1 MIEADKITQV
11 EDAVVDTLEGLAA
24 DSARVEEV
32 KSAMSDIT
40 TTLVDSLA
48 HGNLQGVGAA
58 SVDKLGIL
66 LQQLIELSVSFGK
79 KILMAVVIYIVGRYI
94 VRFLKRFVNGF
105 LERRNVVPEVKS
117 FIGSIVSVS
126 LNVIL
131 IISVVGALGIETTS
145 FAALLA
151 SAGVAIGMAMSGQMQ
166 NLAGGVLI
174 LLQKPYKIGDYI
186 ETNGIQGVVE
196 SVQIFTTRLK
206 SLDNKVIIV
215 PNGSI
220 SGSVL
225 TNYSEQPLRRVDF
238 SFGVEYGQD
247 FEQAKLVLMRII
259 DADEHILKTPE
270 PFIELGELA
279 DSSVN
284 ITVRVWCNSADYW
297 TVFFDM
303 NRKVYEIFNKEGI
316 GFPFPQVTVHQAND

>member
-1 MIEADKITQV
+1 MIAPELTKAITDSV
-11 EDAVVDTLEGLAA
+11 TSVSD
-24 DSARVEEV
+24 DSAALANMGSTMKEGI
-32 KSAMSDIT
+32 SDVVASVAT
-40 TTLVDSLA
+40 GD
-48 HGNLQGVGAA
+48 LQGATAA
-58 SVDKLGIL
+58 GFSNLNVL
-66 LQQLIELSVSFGK
+66 LQQLIELGVSFGK
-79 KILMAVVIYIVGRYI
+79 KILMAVIIYLVGRYV
-94 VRFLKRFVNGF
+94 VRFLKRVVNGF
-105 LERRNVVPEVKS
+105 LDRRNVVPEVKT
-117 FIGSIVSVS
+117 FVGSIVSVS
-126 LNVIL
+126 LNLIL

-196 SVQIFTTRLK
+196 SVQIFTTKLK
-206 SLDNKVIIV
+206 TVDNKVITV
-215 PNGSI
+215 PNGAI

-225 TNYSEQPLRRVDF
+225 TNYSDQPLRRVDF

-247 FEQAKLVLMRII
+247 FEQAKRVLMQVI
-259 DADEHILKTPE
+259 DADEHILKDPA
-270 PFIELGELA
+270 PFVELGELA

-284 ITVRVWCNSADYW
+284 ITVRVWCNGADYW

-303 NRKVYEIFNKEGI
+303 NRKVYETFNKEGI
-316 GFPFPQVTVHQAND
+316 GFPFPQITVHQAND

>member
-1 MIEADKITQV
+1 MIAPDLTKAITDSV
-11 EDAVVDTLEGLAA
+11 TSVSD
-24 DSARVEEV
+24 DSA
-32 KSAMSDIT
+32 A
-40 TTLVDSLA
+40 LA
-48 HGNLQGVGAA
+48 NMGSTMKEGISNVVTSVATGDLQGATAA
-58 SVDKLGIL
+58 GFSNLNVL
-66 LQQLIELSVSFGK
+66 LQQLIELGVSFGK
-79 KILMAVVIYIVGRYI
+79 KILMAVVIYLVGRYI
-94 VRFLKRFVNGF
+94 VRFLKRVVNGF
-105 LERRNVVPEVKS
+105 LDRRNVVPEVKT
-117 FIGSIVSVS
+117 FVGSIVSVS
-126 LNVIL
+126 LNLIL

-196 SVQIFTTRLK
+196 SVQIFTTKLK
-206 SLDNKVIIV
+206 TVDNKVITV
-215 PNGSI
+215 PNGAI

-225 TNYSEQPLRRVDF
+225 TNYSDQPLRRVDF

-247 FEQAKLVLMRII
+247 FEKAKQVLMQVI
-259 DADEHILKTPE
+259 DADEHILKDPA
-270 PFIELGELA
+270 PFVELGELA

-284 ITVRVWCNSADYW
+284 ITVRVWCNGADYW

-303 NRKVYEIFNKEGI
+303 NRKVYETFNKEGI
-316 GFPFPQVTVHQAND
+316 GFPFPQITVHQAND

>member
-1 MIEADKITQV
+1 MVKTD
-11 EDAVVDTLEGLAA
+11 VVKVVTDSVTDIAG
-24 DSARVEEV
+24 DSAKIAGMGNTMKDGLNDLVTNM
-32 KSAMSDIT
+32 AQGDI
-40 TTLVDSLA
+40 
-48 HGNLQGVGAA
+48 QGATAA
-58 SVDKLGIL
+58 SVDKLGLL
-66 LQQLIELSVSFGK
+66 LQQLIELGVSLGK
-79 KILMAVVIYIVGRYI
+79 KVLMAVVIYLVGRYI
-94 VRFLKRFVNGF
+94 VRFLKRVVNGF
-105 LERRNVVPEVKS
+105 LDRRNVVPEVKT
-117 FIGSIVSVS
+117 FVGSIVSVS
-126 LNVIL
+126 LNLIL

-196 SVQIFTTRLK
+196 SVQIFTTKLK
-206 SLDNKVIIV
+206 TVDNKVITV
-215 PNGSI
+215 PNGAI

-225 TNYSEQPLRRVDF
+225 TNYSDQPLRRVDF

-247 FEQAKLVLMRII
+247 FEQAKRVLMQVI
-259 DADEHILKTPE
+259 DADEHILKDPA
-270 PFIELGELA
+270 PFVELGELA

-284 ITVRVWCNSADYW
+284 ITVRVWCNGADYW

-303 NRKVYEIFNKEGI
+303 NRKVYETFNKEGI
-316 GFPFPQVTVHQAND
+316 GFPFPQITVHQAND

>member
-1 MIEADKITQV
+1 MIKTD
-11 EDAVVDTLEGLAA
+11 VVKVVTDSVTDIAG
-24 DSARVEEV
+24 DSA
-32 KSAMSDIT
+32 KIAGMGNTMKDGLND
-40 TTLVDSLA
+40 LVANVAQGD
-48 HGNLQGVGAA
+48 LQGATAA
-58 SVDKLGIL
+58 SVDKLGLL
-66 LQQLIELSVSFGK
+66 LQQLIELGVSLGK
-79 KILMAVVIYIVGRYI
+79 KVMMAVIIYLVGRYI
-94 VRFLKRFVNGF
+94 VRFLKRVVTGF
-105 LERRNVVPEVKS
+105 LERRNVVPEVKTFVS
-117 FIGSIVSVS
+117 SIVTVS

-131 IISVVGALGIETTS
+131 IISIIGALGIETTS
-145 FAALLA
+145 FAAILA

-196 SVQIFTTRLK
+196 SIQIFTTKLK
-206 SLDNKVIIV
+206 TVDNKVITI

-225 TNYSEQPLRRVDF
+225 TNYSDQPLRRVDF

-247 FEQAKLVLMRII
+247 FELAKRVLMQVI
-259 DADEHILKTPE
+259 DADEHILKDPA
-270 PFIELGELA
+270 PFVELGELA

-284 ITVRVWCNSADYW
+284 ITVRVWCNGADYW

-303 NRKVYEIFNKEGI
+303 NRKVYETFNKEGI
-316 GFPFPQVTVHQAND
+316 GFPFPQITVHQAND

>member
-1 MIEADKITQV
+1 MIAPDLTKAITDSV
-11 EDAVVDTLEGLAA
+11 TSVSD
-24 DSARVEEV
+24 DSAALANMGSTMKEGI
-32 KSAMSDIT
+32 SDVVASVAT
-40 TTLVDSLA
+40 GD
-48 HGNLQGVGAA
+48 LQGATAA
-58 SVDKLGIL
+58 GFSNLNVL
-66 LQQLIELSVSFGK
+66 LQQLIELGVSFGK
-79 KILMAVVIYIVGRYI
+79 KILIAVIIYLVGRYI
-94 VRFLKRFVNGF
+94 VRFLKRVVNGF
-105 LERRNVVPEVKS
+105 LDRRNVVPEVKT
-117 FIGSIVSVS
+117 FVGSIVSVS
-126 LNVIL
+126 LNLIL

-196 SVQIFTTRLK
+196 SVQIFTTKLK
-206 SLDNKVIIV
+206 TVDNKVITV
-215 PNGSI
+215 PNGAI

-225 TNYSEQPLRRVDF
+225 TNYSDQPLRRVDF

-247 FEQAKLVLMRII
+247 FEQAKRVLMQVI
-259 DADEHILKTPE
+259 DADEHILKDPA
-270 PFIELGELA
+270 PFVELGELA

-284 ITVRVWCNSADYW
+284 ITVRVWCNGADYW

-303 NRKVYEIFNKEGI
+303 NRKVYETFNKEGI
-316 GFPFPQVTVHQAND
+316 GFPFPQITVHQAND

>member
-1 MIEADKITQV
+1 MIAPDLSKAINDSVTTFAD
-11 EDAVVDTLEGLAA
+11 
-24 DSARVEEV
+24 DSAALANMGSTV
-32 KSAMSDIT
+32 KEGISSVVTSVATGD
-40 TTLVDSLA
+40 
-48 HGNLQGVGAA
+48 LQGATAA
-58 SVDKLGIL
+58 GFSNLNVL
-66 LQQLIELSVSFGK
+66 LQQLIELGVSFGK
-79 KILMAVVIYIVGRYI
+79 KILMAVIIYLVGRYI
-94 VRFLKRFVNGF
+94 VRFLKRVVNGF
-105 LERRNVVPEVKS
+105 LDRRNVVPEVKT
-117 FIGSIVSVS
+117 FVGSIVSVS
-126 LNVIL
+126 LNLIL

-196 SVQIFTTRLK
+196 SVQIFTTKLK
-206 SLDNKVIIV
+206 TVDNKVITV
-215 PNGSI
+215 PNGAI

-225 TNYSEQPLRRVDF
+225 TNYSDQPLRRVDF

-247 FEQAKLVLMRII
+247 FEQAKRVLMQVI
-259 DADEHILKTPE
+259 DADEHILKDPA
-270 PFIELGELA
+270 PFVELGELA

-284 ITVRVWCNSADYW
+284 ITVRVWCNGADYW

-303 NRKVYEIFNKEGI
+303 NRKVYETFNKEGI
-316 GFPFPQVTVHQAND
+316 GFPFPQITVHQAND

>member
-1 MIEADKITQV
+1 MIAPDLTKAITDSV
-11 EDAVVDTLEGLAA
+11 TSVSD
-24 DSARVEEV
+24 DSAALANMGSTMKEGI
-32 KSAMSDIT
+32 SDVVASVAT
-40 TTLVDSLA
+40 GD
-48 HGNLQGVGAA
+48 LQGATAA
-58 SVDKLGIL
+58 GFSNLNVL
-66 LQQLIELSVSFGK
+66 LQQLIELGVSFGK
-79 KILMAVVIYIVGRYI
+79 KILMAVIIYLVGRYI
-94 VRFLKRFVNGF
+94 VRFLKRVVNGF
-105 LERRNVVPEVKS
+105 LDRRNVVPEVKT
-117 FIGSIVSVS
+117 FVGSIVSVS
-126 LNVIL
+126 LNLIL

-196 SVQIFTTRLK
+196 SVQIFTTKLK
-206 SLDNKVIIV
+206 TVDNKVITV
-215 PNGSI
+215 PNGAI

-225 TNYSEQPLRRVDF
+225 TNYSDQPLRRVDF

-247 FEQAKLVLMRII
+247 FEKAKQVLMQVI
-259 DADEHILKTPE
+259 DADEHILKDPA
-270 PFIELGELA
+270 PFVELGELA

-284 ITVRVWCNSADYW
+284 ITVRVWCNGADYW

-303 NRKVYEIFNKEGI
+303 NRKVYETFNKEGI
-316 GFPFPQVTVHQAND
+316 GFPFPQITVHQAND

>member
-1 MIEADKITQV
+1 MVKTD
-11 EDAVVDTLEGLAA
+11 VVKVVTDSVTDIAG
-24 DSARVEEV
+24 DSAKIAGMGNTMKDGLNDLVTNM
-32 KSAMSDIT
+32 AQGDI
-40 TTLVDSLA
+40 
-48 HGNLQGVGAA
+48 QGATAA
-58 SVDKLGIL
+58 SVDKLGLL
-66 LQQLIELSVSFGK
+66 LQQLIELGVSLGK
-79 KILMAVVIYIVGRYI
+79 KVLMAVVIYLVGRYI
-94 VRFLKRFVNGF
+94 VRFLKRVVNGF
-105 LERRNVVPEVKS
+105 LDRRNVVPEVKT
-117 FIGSIVSVS
+117 FVGSIVSVS
-126 LNVIL
+126 LNLIL

-196 SVQIFTTRLK
+196 SVQIFTTKLK
-206 SLDNKVIIV
+206 TVDNKVITV
-215 PNGSI
+215 PNGAI

-225 TNYSEQPLRRVDF
+225 TNYSDQPLRRVDF

-247 FEQAKLVLMRII
+247 FEKAKQVLMQVI
-259 DADEHILKTPE
+259 DADEHILKDPA
-270 PFIELGELA
+270 PFVELGELA

-284 ITVRVWCNSADYW
+284 ITVRVWCNGADYW

-303 NRKVYEIFNKEGI
+303 NRKVYETFNKEGI
-316 GFPFPQVTVHQAND
+316 GFPFPQITVHQAND

>member
-1 MIEADKITQV
+1 ME
-11 EDAVVDTLEGLAA
+11 
-24 DSARVEEV
+24 
-32 KSAMSDIT
+32 
-40 TTLVDSLA
+40 
-48 HGNLQGVGAA
+48 
-58 SVDKLGIL
+58 
-66 LQQLIELSVSFGK
+66 K
-79 KILMAVVIYIVGRYI
+79 KKPNYIPA
-94 VRFLKRFVNGF
+94 L
-105 LERRNVVPEVKS
+105 
-117 FIGSIVSVS
+117 
-126 LNVIL
+126 IL

-196 SVQIFTTRLK
+196 SVQIFTTKLK
-206 SLDNKVIIV
+206 TVDNKVITV
-215 PNGSI
+215 PNGAI

-225 TNYSEQPLRRVDF
+225 TNYSDQPLRRVDF

-247 FEQAKLVLMRII
+247 FEKAKQVLMQVV
-259 DADEHILKTPE
+259 DADEHILKDPA
-270 PFIELGELA
+270 PFVELGELA

-284 ITVRVWCNSADYW
+284 ITVRVWCNGADYW

-303 NRKVYEIFNKEGI
+303 NRKVYETFNKEGI
-316 GFPFPQVTVHQAND
+316 GFPFPQITVHQAND

>member
-1 MIEADKITQV
+1 MIAPDLTKAITDSV
-11 EDAVVDTLEGLAA
+11 TSVSD
-24 DSARVEEV
+24 DSA
-32 KSAMSDIT
+32 A
-40 TTLVDSLA
+40 LA
-48 HGNLQGVGAA
+48 NMGSTMKEGISNVVTSVATGDLQGATAA
-58 SVDKLGIL
+58 GFSNLNVL
-66 LQQLIELSVSFGK
+66 LQQLIELGVSFGK
-79 KILMAVVIYIVGRYI
+79 KILMAVIIYLVGRYI
-94 VRFLKRFVNGF
+94 VRFLKRVVNGF
-105 LERRNVVPEVKS
+105 LDRRNVVPEVKT
-117 FIGSIVSVS
+117 FVGSIVSVS
-126 LNVIL
+126 LNLIL

-196 SVQIFTTRLK
+196 SVQIFTTKLK
-206 SLDNKVIIV
+206 TVDNKVITV
-215 PNGSI
+215 PNGAI

-225 TNYSEQPLRRVDF
+225 TNYSDQPLRRVDF

-247 FEQAKLVLMRII
+247 FEKAKQVLMQVI
-259 DADEHILKTPE
+259 DADEHILKDPA
-270 PFIELGELA
+270 PFVELGELA

-284 ITVRVWCNSADYW
+284 ITVRVWCNGADYW

-303 NRKVYEIFNKEGI
+303 NRKVYETFNKEGI
-316 GFPFPQVTVHQAND
+316 GFPFPQITVHQAND

>member
-1 MIEADKITQV
+1 MIAPDLTKAITDSV
-11 EDAVVDTLEGLAA
+11 TSVSD
-24 DSARVEEV
+24 DSA
-32 KSAMSDIT
+32 A
-40 TTLVDSLA
+40 LA
-48 HGNLQGVGAA
+48 NMGSTMKEGISNVVTSVATGDLQGATAA
-58 SVDKLGIL
+58 GFSNLNVL
-66 LQQLIELSVSFGK
+66 LQQLIELGVSFGK
-79 KILMAVVIYIVGRYI
+79 KILMAVIIYLVGRYI
-94 VRFLKRFVNGF
+94 VRFLKRVVNGF
-105 LERRNVVPEVKS
+105 LERRNVVPEVKT
-117 FIGSIVSVS
+117 FVGSIVSVS
-126 LNVIL
+126 LNLIL

-196 SVQIFTTRLK
+196 SVQIFTTKLK
-206 SLDNKVIIV
+206 TVDNKVITV
-215 PNGSI
+215 PNGAI

-225 TNYSEQPLRRVDF
+225 TNYSDQPLRRVDF

-247 FEQAKLVLMRII
+247 FEKAKQVLMQVI
-259 DADEHILKTPE
+259 DADEHILKDPA
-270 PFIELGELA
+270 PFVELGELA

-284 ITVRVWCNSADYW
+284 ITVRVWCNGADYW

-303 NRKVYEIFNKEGI
+303 NRKVYETFNKEGI
-316 GFPFPQVTVHQAND
+316 GFPFPQITVHQAND

>member
-1 MIEADKITQV
+1 MIKTD
-11 EDAVVDTLEGLAA
+11 VVKVVTDSVTDIAG
-24 DSARVEEV
+24 DSA
-32 KSAMSDIT
+32 KIAGMGNTMKDGLND
-40 TTLVDSLA
+40 LVTNVAQGD
-48 HGNLQGVGAA
+48 LQGATAA
-58 SVDKLGIL
+58 SVDKLGLL
-66 LQQLIELSVSFGK
+66 LQQLIELGVSLGK
-79 KILMAVVIYIVGRYI
+79 KVMMAVIIYLVGRYI
-94 VRFLKRFVNGF
+94 VRFLKRVVTGF
-105 LERRNVVPEVKS
+105 LERRNVVPEVKTFVS
-117 FIGSIVSVS
+117 SIVTVS

-131 IISVVGALGIETTS
+131 IISIIGALGIETTS
-145 FAALLA
+145 FAAILA

-196 SVQIFTTRLK
+196 SIQIFTTKLK
-206 SLDNKVIIV
+206 TVDNKVITI

-225 TNYSEQPLRRVDF
+225 TNYSDQPLRRVDF

-247 FEQAKLVLMRII
+247 FEQAKRVLMQVI
-259 DADEHILKTPE
+259 DADEHILKDPA
-270 PFIELGELA
+270 PFVELGELA

-284 ITVRVWCNSADYW
+284 ITVRVWCNGADYW

-303 NRKVYEIFNKEGI
+303 NRKVYETFNKEGI
-316 GFPFPQVTVHQAND
+316 GFPFPQITVHQAND

>member
-1 MIEADKITQV
+1 MIAPDLTKAITDSV
-11 EDAVVDTLEGLAA
+11 TSVSE
-24 DSARVEEV
+24 DSAALANMGSTMKEGI
-32 KSAMSDIT
+32 SDVVASVAT
-40 TTLVDSLA
+40 GD
-48 HGNLQGVGAA
+48 LQGATAA
-58 SVDKLGIL
+58 GFSNLNVL
-66 LQQLIELSVSFGK
+66 LQQLIELGVSFGK
-79 KILMAVVIYIVGRYI
+79 KILMAVIIYLVGRYI
-94 VRFLKRFVNGF
+94 VRFLKRVVNGF
-105 LERRNVVPEVKS
+105 LDRRNVVPEVKT
-117 FIGSIVSVS
+117 FVGSIVSVS
-126 LNVIL
+126 LNLIL

-196 SVQIFTTRLK
+196 SVQIFTTKLK
-206 SLDNKVIIV
+206 TVDNKVITV
-215 PNGSI
+215 PNGAI

-225 TNYSEQPLRRVDF
+225 TNYSDQPLRRVDF

-247 FEQAKLVLMRII
+247 FEKAKQVLMQVI
-259 DADEHILKTPE
+259 DADEHILKDPA
-270 PFIELGELA
+270 PFVELGELA

-284 ITVRVWCNSADYW
+284 ITVRVWCNGADYW

-303 NRKVYEIFNKEGI
+303 NRKVYETFNKEGI
-316 GFPFPQVTVHQAND
+316 GFPFPQITVHQAND

>member
-1 MIEADKITQV
+1 MVKTD
-11 EDAVVDTLEGLAA
+11 VVKVVTDSVTDIAG
-24 DSARVEEV
+24 DSAKIAGMGNTMKDGLNDLVTNM
-32 KSAMSDIT
+32 AQGDI
-40 TTLVDSLA
+40 
-48 HGNLQGVGAA
+48 QGATAA
-58 SVDKLGIL
+58 GVDKLGLL
-66 LQQLIELSVSFGK
+66 LQQLIELGVSLGK
-79 KILMAVVIYIVGRYI
+79 KVLMAVVIYLVGRYI
-94 VRFLKRFVNGF
+94 VRFLKRVVNGF
-105 LERRNVVPEVKS
+105 LDRRNVVPEVKT
-117 FIGSIVSVS
+117 FVGSIVSVS
-126 LNVIL
+126 LNLIL

-196 SVQIFTTRLK
+196 SVQIFTTKLK
-206 SLDNKVIIV
+206 TVDNKVITV
-215 PNGSI
+215 PNGAI

-225 TNYSEQPLRRVDF
+225 TNYSDQPLRRVDF

-247 FEQAKLVLMRII
+247 FEKAKQVLMQVI
-259 DADEHILKTPE
+259 DADEHILKDPA
-270 PFIELGELA
+270 PFVELGELA

-284 ITVRVWCNSADYW
+284 ITVRVWCNGADYW

-303 NRKVYEIFNKEGI
+303 NRKVYETFNKEGI
-316 GFPFPQVTVHQAND
+316 GFPFPQITVHQAND

>member
-1 MIEADKITQV
+1 MIAPDLTKAITDSV
-11 EDAVVDTLEGLAA
+11 TSVSD
-24 DSARVEEV
+24 DSA
-32 KSAMSDIT
+32 A
-40 TTLVDSLA
+40 LA
-48 HGNLQGVGAA
+48 NMGSTMKEGISNVVTSVATGDLQGATAA
-58 SVDKLGIL
+58 GFSNLNVL
-66 LQQLIELSVSFGK
+66 LQQLIELGVSFGK
-79 KILMAVVIYIVGRYI
+79 KILMAVIIYLVGRYI
-94 VRFLKRFVNGF
+94 VRFLKRVVNGF
-105 LERRNVVPEVKS
+105 LERRNVVPEVKT
-117 FIGSIVSVS
+117 FVGSIVSVS
-126 LNVIL
+126 LNLIL

-196 SVQIFTTRLK
+196 SVQIFTTKLK
-206 SLDNKVIIV
+206 TVDNKVITV
-215 PNGSI
+215 PNGAI

-225 TNYSEQPLRRVDF
+225 TNYSDQPLRRVDF

-247 FEQAKLVLMRII
+247 FEQAKRVLMQVI
-259 DADEHILKTPE
+259 DADEHILKDPA
-270 PFIELGELA
+270 PFVELGELA

-284 ITVRVWCNSADYW
+284 ITVRVWCNGADYW

-303 NRKVYEIFNKEGI
+303 NRKVYETFNKEGI
-316 GFPFPQVTVHQAND
+316 GFPFPQITVHQAND

>member
-1 MIEADKITQV
+1 MVKTD
-11 EDAVVDTLEGLAA
+11 VVKVVTDSVTDIAG
-24 DSARVEEV
+24 DSAKIAGMGNTMKDGLNDLVTNM
-32 KSAMSDIT
+32 AQGDI
-40 TTLVDSLA
+40 
-48 HGNLQGVGAA
+48 QGATAA
-58 SVDKLGIL
+58 SVDKLGLL
-66 LQQLIELSVSFGK
+66 LQQLIELGVSFGK
-79 KILMAVVIYIVGRYI
+79 KILMAVIIYLVGRYI
-94 VRFLKRFVNGF
+94 VRFLKRVVNGF
-105 LERRNVVPEVKS
+105 LDRRNVVPEVKT
-117 FIGSIVSVS
+117 FVGSIVSVS
-126 LNVIL
+126 LNLIL

-196 SVQIFTTRLK
+196 SVQIFTTKLK
-206 SLDNKVIIV
+206 TVDNKVITV
-215 PNGSI
+215 PNGAI

-225 TNYSEQPLRRVDF
+225 TNYSDQPLRRVDF

-247 FEQAKLVLMRII
+247 FEQAKRVLMQVI
-259 DADEHILKTPE
+259 DADEHILKDPA
-270 PFIELGELA
+270 PFVELGELA

-284 ITVRVWCNSADYW
+284 ITVRVWCNGADYW

-303 NRKVYEIFNKEGI
+303 NRKVYETFNKEGI
-316 GFPFPQVTVHQAND
+316 GFPFPQITVHQAND

>member
-1 MIEADKITQV
+1 MIAPDLTKAITDSV
-11 EDAVVDTLEGLAA
+11 TSVSD
-24 DSARVEEV
+24 DSA
-32 KSAMSDIT
+32 A
-40 TTLVDSLA
+40 LA
-48 HGNLQGVGAA
+48 NMGSTMKEGISNVVTSVATGDLQGATAA
-58 SVDKLGIL
+58 GFSNLNVL
-66 LQQLIELSVSFGK
+66 LQQLIELGVSFGK
-79 KILMAVVIYIVGRYI
+79 KILMAVIIYLVGRYI
-94 VRFLKRFVNGF
+94 VRFLKRVVNGF
-105 LERRNVVPEVKS
+105 LDRRNVVPEVKT
-117 FIGSIVSVS
+117 FVGSIVSVS
-126 LNVIL
+126 LNLIL

-196 SVQIFTTRLK
+196 SVQIFTTKLK
-206 SLDNKVIIV
+206 TVDNKVITV
-215 PNGSI
+215 PNGAI

-225 TNYSEQPLRRVDF
+225 TNYSDQPLRRVDF

-247 FEQAKLVLMRII
+247 FEQAKRVLMQVI
-259 DADEHILKTPE
+259 DADEHILKDPA
-270 PFIELGELA
+270 PFVELGELA

-284 ITVRVWCNSADYW
+284 ITVRVWCNGADYW

-303 NRKVYEIFNKEGI
+303 NRKVYETFNKEGI
-316 GFPFPQVTVHQAND
+316 GFPFPQITVHQAND

>member
-1 MIEADKITQV
+1 MIAPDFTKTITDSV
-11 EDAVVDTLEGLAA
+11 TSVSD
-24 DSARVEEV
+24 DSA
-32 KSAMSDIT
+32 A
-40 TTLVDSLA
+40 LA
-48 HGNLQGVGAA
+48 NMGSTMKEGISNVVTSVATGDLQGATAA
-58 SVDKLGIL
+58 GFSNLNVL
-66 LQQLIELSVSFGK
+66 LQQLIELGVSFGK
-79 KILMAVVIYIVGRYI
+79 KILMAVIIYLVGRYI
-94 VRFLKRFVNGF
+94 VRFLKRVVNGF
-105 LERRNVVPEVKS
+105 LDRRNVVPEVKT
-117 FIGSIVSVS
+117 FVGSIVSVS
-126 LNVIL
+126 LNLIL

-196 SVQIFTTRLK
+196 SVQIFTTKLK
-206 SLDNKVIIV
+206 TVDNKVITV
-215 PNGSI
+215 PNGAI

-225 TNYSEQPLRRVDF
+225 TNYSDQPLRRVDF

-247 FEQAKLVLMRII
+247 FEKAKQVLMQVI
-259 DADEHILKTPE
+259 DADEHILKDPA
-270 PFIELGELA
+270 PFVELGELA

-284 ITVRVWCNSADYW
+284 ITVRVWCNGADYW

-303 NRKVYEIFNKEGI
+303 NRKVYETFNKEGI
-316 GFPFPQVTVHQAND
+316 GFPFPQITVHQAND

>member
-1 MIEADKITQV
+1 MIAPDLTKAITDSV
-11 EDAVVDTLEGLAA
+11 TSVSD
-24 DSARVEEV
+24 DSA
-32 KSAMSDIT
+32 A
-40 TTLVDSLA
+40 LA
-48 HGNLQGVGAA
+48 NMGSTMKEGISNVVTSVATGDLQGATAA
-58 SVDKLGIL
+58 GFSNLNVL
-66 LQQLIELSVSFGK
+66 LQQLIELGVSFGK
-79 KILMAVVIYIVGRYI
+79 KILMAVVIYLVGRYI
-94 VRFLKRFVNGF
+94 VRFLKRVVNGF
-105 LERRNVVPEVKS
+105 LDRRNVVPEVKT
-117 FIGSIVSVS
+117 FVGSIVSVS
-126 LNVIL
+126 LNLIL

-196 SVQIFTTRLK
+196 SVQIFTTKLK
-206 SLDNKVIIV
+206 TVDNKVITV
-215 PNGSI
+215 PNGAI

-225 TNYSEQPLRRVDF
+225 TNYSDQPLRRVDF

-247 FEQAKLVLMRII
+247 FEQAKRVLMQVI
-259 DADEHILKTPE
+259 DVDEHILKDPA
-270 PFIELGELA
+270 PFVELGELA

-284 ITVRVWCNSADYW
+284 ITVRVWCNGADYW

-303 NRKVYEIFNKEGI
+303 NRKVYETFNKEGI
-316 GFPFPQVTVHQAND
+316 GFPFPQITVHQAND